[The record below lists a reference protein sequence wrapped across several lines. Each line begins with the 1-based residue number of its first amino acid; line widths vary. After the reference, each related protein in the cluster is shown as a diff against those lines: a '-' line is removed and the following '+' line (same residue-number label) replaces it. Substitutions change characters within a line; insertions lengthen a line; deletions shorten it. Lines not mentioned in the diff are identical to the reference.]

1 MEKLV
6 FKFSVQAVQL
16 SVHGA
21 LPEWSACECPSQA
34 SLCSDTQQRGGIL
47 SILLCLPVV
56 LCSSRGETK
65 RRSLMHVSFPAEEI
79 LPESCVSAAG
89 KRLTM
94 ACGGPVVC
102 Y

>member
-47 SILLCLPVV
+47 SILLCLL
-56 LCSSRGETK
+56 LCSAVVGVK
-65 RRSLMHVSFPAEEI
+65 LRRSLMDVSFPAEEI

>member
-65 RRSLMHVSFPAEEI
+65 EVPDGRFFPSRGDSF
-79 LPESCVSAAG
+79 
-89 KRLTM
+89 
-94 ACGGPVVC
+94 
-102 Y
+102 